1 MTTNI
6 PEKKARQGGLG
17 KPVLGIL
24 VAALVLAAVAW
35 GIAEMYGEN
44 IETPATQQQG
54 AETPATSAPAA
65 ASGDKTDNVNV
76 EPADQNPKVDRD
88 PTPRSSTGGDQPG
101 TQPAQPAAP

>member
-44 IETPATQQQG
+44 IETPSTQQQG
-54 AETPATSAPAA
+54 DAPAASAPAA
-65 ASGDKTDNVNV
+65 ASGEKTDNVNV
-76 EPADQNPKVDRD
+76 EPVDKNPQVDRD

-101 TQPAQPAAP
+101 TQPAQPAAQ